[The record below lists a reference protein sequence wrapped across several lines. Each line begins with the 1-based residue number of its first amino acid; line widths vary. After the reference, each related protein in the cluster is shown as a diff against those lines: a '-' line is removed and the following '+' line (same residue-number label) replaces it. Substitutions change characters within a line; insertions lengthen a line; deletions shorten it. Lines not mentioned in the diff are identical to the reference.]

1 MNHHSSFHR
10 SRGSA
15 LIVSMVLLLVLT
27 MLGLS
32 GTQTSTLELRMASN
46 MTDRAKAFQ
55 AAEHTLQYAQGY
67 INDLAAAGQH
77 KTLFGTT
84 PGLYKT
90 LNASAAKA
98 GGQTTCTTSTPW
110 LNSTAKWDASDSIEI
125 PADAFQPMLE
135 LSLHQKPR
143 FMVGYDNEHNKG
155 SPCYANSAPE
165 GYSNSIGSVG
175 KPLQTE
181 KFTITVVGYGSQP
194 NTRVRLQATFN
205 ALM

>member
-1 MNHHSSFHR
+1 MKLDHR
-10 SRGSA
+10 IQRHQGSA
-15 LIVSMVLLLVLT
+15 LIVSMILLLALT

-46 MTDRAKAFQ
+46 MADRAKAFQ
-55 AAEHTLQYAQGY
+55 AAEHALQYAQDY
-67 INDLAAAGQH
+67 VNKLAVSGEH

-90 LNASAAKA
+90 LNASAGQ
-98 GGQTTCTTSTPW
+98 GGKTSCTTSTPW
-110 LNSTAKWDASDSIEI
+110 LNSQAKWTASDSIEI
-125 PADAFQPMLE
+125 PANAYQPMLE

-155 SPCYANSAPE
+155 SPCYANTAPE
-165 GYSNSIGSVG
+165 GYSNSIGSIG